1 MGINEHIALFAFNL
15 IGLGLFMLV
24 VSVFGK
30 SRKARIETWQAA
42 AEQFQ
47 TYRPDLTSRTGVV
60 SKNNSTALL
69 EVSDGKHDNLGI
81 VTVLGDKLVGRLLP
95 PHETQIDQRP
105 NGLEIT
111 LKDITF
117 PSIIVSM
124 DHDDTVRWIEL
135 HERVKGENRWKA

>member
-47 TYRPDLTSRTGVV
+47 TYRPDTHEVISESPELKEAHT
-60 SKNNSTALL
+60 LL
-69 EVSDGKHDNLGI
+69 RS
-81 VTVLGDKLVGRLLP
+81 
-95 PHETQIDQRP
+95 HEQP
-105 NGLEIT
+105 
-111 LKDITF
+111 
-117 PSIIVSM
+117 
-124 DHDDTVRWIEL
+124 
-135 HERVKGENRWKA
+135 